1 MGLFSSKSKVKFPW
15 VNLESETQLMEAL
28 NSNHIVVL
36 FKHSTR
42 CSISTMALSRFEAN
56 FIPNENVL
64 LLYLDLLSYRGISA
78 KIAEST
84 GIEHQS
90 PQIIVLRNKELI
102 YTATHNGIDASELMN
117 ILK

>member
-15 VNLESETQLMEAL
+15 VNLESETQLAEAL
-28 NSNHIVVL
+28 SSSQTVVL

-42 CSISTMALSRFEAN
+42 CSISTMALSRFGAN
-56 FIPNENVL
+56 FIASENVL
-64 LLYLDLLSYRGISA
+64 LLYLDLLNYRGISA
-78 KIAEST
+78 KIAEIT

-90 PQIIVLRNKELI
+90 PQIIVSKNNAII
-102 YTATHNGIDASELMN
+102 YTATHNGIDAIALMD